1 MIFRDGLLI
10 LCLLVPMA
18 LGQAV
23 EIQLA
28 EEGALAEDELIF
40 ADDLFTDAF
49 DIIEDV
55 DSGSWRDG
63 LTIRLSQQ
71 ISGQVNHHLVEP
83 IPGYLLSKHGD
94 LENNRFGINLR
105 YQNAFALGW
114 LLQGSW
120 QARAYW
126 SGDYVFT
133 ANNDNIDTEYRVN
146 ELFVQRSLDQ
156 QSVKL
161 GRQTVVW
168 GETVGNSALDVINHT
183 EYRDFG
189 TIDIEDARLNQ
200 WMLVW
205 DVFKDT
211 GNWSSFINLYPEFN
225 PQPVVGS
232 PFYVSLPYEIND
244 YIRSDKTLF
253 EAGTQWSKS
262 FEGSDIALMVAYL
275 YENQLRY
282 PQTNQQL
289 IKSAALANDFMLLGL
304 SANRAVGKL
313 LLTADIAL
321 SHGVLLDESTLSG
334 GGGFGLANNIKKDQV
349 ALSLG
354 FEYGISNLQSLSVS
368 IQAKKMLDERHGLAD
383 EYQLTNEGI
392 YGSWLV
398 RYSNQ
403 VMNNNLGLSATMQG
417 DLEGD
422 TGLLFLGADYSVN
435 DHWQVTGQIISI
447 TSKKTSPL
455 AIFDQDLRLGLIV
468 TYAF

>member
-1 MIFRDGLLI
+1 MFRDGLLI
-10 LCLLVPMA
+10 LYLVVPMA
-18 LGQAV
+18 LGQALEAQV
-23 EIQLA
+23 L
-28 EEGALAEDELIF
+28 EEGTLEEELIF

-49 DIIEDV
+49 DIIEDI
-55 DSGSWRDG
+55 DSSSWRDG

-83 IPGYLLSKHGD
+83 LPGYLLSKHGD

-126 SGDYVFT
+126 PGDYEYT
-133 ANNDNIDTEYRVN
+133 ANNDNLDAEYRVN

-156 QSVKL
+156 QSLKL

-168 GETVGNSALDVINHT
+168 GETVGNSVLDVINHT

-205 DVFKDT
+205 DVFKDS

-232 PFYVSLPYEIND
+232 PFYVPLPYELND

-253 EAGTQWSKS
+253 EVGTQWSKS
-262 FEGSDIALMVAYL
+262 FEGSDIALMAAYL

-282 PQTNQQL
+282 PQANPQP
-289 IKSAALANDFMLLGL
+289 IDFVALTNDFVLLGL
-304 SANRAVGKL
+304 SANRAIGKL
-313 LLTADIAL
+313 LLSADIAL
-321 SHGVLLDESTLSG
+321 SHGLLLDESTLSG
-334 GGGFGLANNIKKDQV
+334 GGGFGLASDIKKDQI

-354 FEYGISNLQSLSVS
+354 FEYGISNSQSLSVS
-368 IQAKKMLDERHGLAD
+368 IQAKRMLDERGGLAD
-383 EYQLTNEGI
+383 EQQLINKGV

-403 VMNNNLGLSATMQG
+403 VMNDNLGLSATLQG

-435 DHWQVTGQIISI
+435 DRWQVAGQIISI
-447 TSKKTSPL
+447 ISKKNSPL

>member
-1 MIFRDGLLI
+1 MFRDGLLI
-10 LCLLVPMA
+10 LYLVVPMA
-18 LGQAV
+18 LGQALEAQV
-23 EIQLA
+23 L
-28 EEGALAEDELIF
+28 EEGTLEEELIF

-49 DIIEDV
+49 DIIEDI
-55 DSGSWRDG
+55 DSSSWRDG

-83 IPGYLLSKHGD
+83 LPGYLLSKHGD

-126 SGDYVFT
+126 PGDYEYT
-133 ANNDNIDTEYRVN
+133 ANNDNLDAEYRVN

-156 QSVKL
+156 QSLKL

-168 GETVGNSALDVINHT
+168 GETVGNSVLDVINHT

-205 DVFKDT
+205 DVFKDS

-232 PFYVSLPYEIND
+232 PFYVPLPYELND

-253 EAGTQWSKS
+253 EVGTQWSKS
-262 FEGSDIALMVAYL
+262 FEGSDIALMAAYL

-282 PQTNQQL
+282 PQANPQP
-289 IKSAALANDFMLLGL
+289 IDFVALTNDFVLLGL
-304 SANRAVGKL
+304 SANRAIGKL
-313 LLTADIAL
+313 LLSADIAL
-321 SHGVLLDESTLSG
+321 SHGLLLDESTLSG
-334 GGGFGLANNIKKDQV
+334 GGGFGLASDIKKDQI

-368 IQAKKMLDERHGLAD
+368 IQAKRMLDERDGLAD
-383 EYQLTNEGI
+383 EQQLINKGV

-403 VMNNNLGLSATMQG
+403 VMNDNLGLSATLQG

-422 TGLLFLGADYSVN
+422 TGLLFLGADYSLN
-435 DHWQVTGQIISI
+435 DRWQVAGQIISI
-447 TSKKTSPL
+447 ISKKNSPL

>member
-1 MIFRDGLLI
+1 MFRDGLLI
-10 LCLLVPMA
+10 LYLAVPMA
-18 LGQAV
+18 LGQALEAEV
-23 EIQLA
+23 L
-28 EEGALAEDELIF
+28 EEGTLEEELIF
-40 ADDLFTDAF
+40 ADDLFTDTF
-49 DIIEDV
+49 DIIEDI
-55 DSGSWRDG
+55 DSSSWRDG

-83 IPGYLLSKHGD
+83 LPGYLLSKHGD

-126 SGDYVFT
+126 PGDYEYT
-133 ANNDNIDTEYRVN
+133 ANNDNLDAEYRVN

-156 QSVKL
+156 QSLKL

-168 GETVGNSALDVINHT
+168 GETVGNSVLDVINHT

-205 DVFKDT
+205 DVFKDS

-232 PFYVSLPYEIND
+232 PFYVPLPYELND
-244 YIRSDKTLF
+244 YNRGDKTLF
-253 EAGTQWSKS
+253 EVGTQWSKS
-262 FEGSDIALMVAYL
+262 FEGSDIALMAAYL

-282 PQTNQQL
+282 PQANPQP
-289 IKSAALANDFMLLGL
+289 IDVVALANNFVLLGL
-304 SANRAVGKL
+304 SANRAIGKL
-313 LLTADIAL
+313 LLSADIAL
-321 SHGVLLDESTLSG
+321 SHGLLLDESTLSG
-334 GGGFGLANNIKKDQV
+334 GGGFGLASDIKKDQI

-368 IQAKKMLDERHGLAD
+368 IQAKRMLDERDGLAD
-383 EYQLTNEGI
+383 EQQLINKGV

-403 VMNNNLGLSATMQG
+403 VMNDNLGLSATLQG

-435 DHWQVTGQIISI
+435 DRWQVAGQIISI
-447 TSKKTSPL
+447 ISKKNSPL

>member
-1 MIFRDGLLI
+1 MFRDGLLI
-10 LCLLVPMA
+10 LYLVVPMA
-18 LGQAV
+18 LGQALEAQV
-23 EIQLA
+23 L
-28 EEGALAEDELIF
+28 EEGTLEEELIF

-49 DIIEDV
+49 DIIEDI
-55 DSGSWRDG
+55 DSSSWRDG

-83 IPGYLLSKHGD
+83 LPGYLLSKHGD

-126 SGDYVFT
+126 PGDYEYT
-133 ANNDNIDTEYRVN
+133 ANNDNLDAEYRVN

-156 QSVKL
+156 QSLKL

-168 GETVGNSALDVINHT
+168 GETVGNSVLDVINHT

-205 DVFKDT
+205 DVFKDS

-232 PFYVSLPYEIND
+232 PFYVPLPYELND

-253 EAGTQWSKS
+253 EVGTQWSKS
-262 FEGSDIALMVAYL
+262 FEGSDIALMAAYL

-282 PQTNQQL
+282 PQANPQP
-289 IKSAALANDFMLLGL
+289 IDVVALANNFVLLGL
-304 SANRAVGKL
+304 SANRAIGKL
-313 LLTADIAL
+313 LLSADIAL
-321 SHGVLLDESTLSG
+321 SHGLLLDESTLSG
-334 GGGFGLANNIKKDQV
+334 GGGFGLASDIKKDQI

-368 IQAKKMLDERHGLAD
+368 IQAKRMLDERDGLAD
-383 EYQLTNEGI
+383 EQQLINKGV

-403 VMNNNLGLSATMQG
+403 VMNDNLGLSATLQG

-435 DHWQVTGQIISI
+435 DRWQVAGQIISI
-447 TSKKTSPL
+447 ISKKNSPL